1 MSRISTLERVRP
13 QDFSLSH
20 RVNYEAAALTTRPPQ
35 PDKTHLTLFT
45 STELA
50 KKEDIVSAS
59 TYNLAKMERKASLK
73 KEPNKE
79 DQKINYKEA
88 IENCKSQLETGYAN
102 KRNMLHLL
110 NKMAADVRKVRREI
124 ENINAQKENI
134 R

>member
-1 MSRISTLERVRP
+1 M
-13 QDFSLSH
+13 
-20 RVNYEAAALTTRPPQ
+20 
-35 PDKTHLTLFT
+35 
-45 STELA
+45 A

-59 TYNLAKMERKASLK
+59 TYNLAKIERKASLK
-73 KEPNKE
+73 KEPQKE
-79 DQKINYKEA
+79 DKKINYKEA